1 MKVLSLFSGV
11 GGFDM
16 GLENAGMQTVFQCE
30 WDKHANTILNK
41 HWPHVPKWED
51 VSTLTGKHILTQA
64 PVIDVVAWGSPCQ
77 DLSVAGKRSGLEG
90 ERSGLFHEG
99 IRIIKELRKES
110 NGQYPRISIW
120 ENVVGAL
127 NSNRG
132 ADFGIIINEMA
143 EAGALVIEWAVL
155 DAQYFGVP
163 QRRRRVF
170 VIAIFDPA
178 IAERCPN
185 PLLPV
190 AESLPGHLAKG
201 KPARKS
207 AATTLTESIGTD
219 GQWAAGTNNLGILR
233 QSISSKWNK
242 GSSGP
247 SGDEYINMVV
257 EDAPILIDRSAFN
270 QGENALYQPHISD
283 DPISPSLV
291 AQGPHAVFTKSSRAQ
306 TSDDSETWIEG
317 AVNPTLNS
325 FDQGDIRATTA
336 IVFENSY
343 RDGARI
349 ANDGITQTLSAKM
362 GTGGGNTP
370 MLAFD
375 TQFGS
380 NANVTE
386 NIAPTL
392 KSSQAPPS
400 VAYPI
405 QDGRDIEKHQNGL
418 GVGDEHSP
426 AYTID
431 QTGAQAVAY
440 GIQGSMIGRQD
451 HNGPG
456 GKGVTKEDGP
466 MFTLTG
472 TDVHA
477 VSQQEPSMAVR
488 RLTPLEC
495 ERLMGWPDDHTRW
508 KADGTEQADTHRY
521 KQCGNGVASPVAQW
535 IGKHLLKLEE
545 QQ

>member
-16 GLENAGMQTVFQCE
+16 GLERAGMETVFQCE

-51 VSTLTGKHILTQA
+51 VSTLTGKHILTHA

-132 ADFGIIINEMA
+132 ADFGIILDEMV
-143 EAGALVIEWAVL
+143 EAGAMVIEWAVL
-155 DAQYFGVP
+155 DAQHFGVP

-178 IAERCPN
+178 IAERCPET
-185 PLLPV
+185 LLPV

-207 AATTLTESIGTD
+207 ATSKTPTSVGTD
-219 GQWAAGTNNLGILR
+219 GGILG
-233 QSISSKWNK
+233 SDIVGSLNTSDAKMISSQYVRENK
-242 GSSGP
+242 C
-247 SGDEYINMVV
+247 VV
-257 EDAPILIDRSAFN
+257 EPF
-270 QGENALYQPHISD
+270 
-283 DPISPSLV
+283 V
-291 AQGPHAVFTKSSRAQ
+291 KSSRAQ
-306 TSDDSETWIEG
+306 TADDSETWVEG

-325 FDQGDIRATTA
+325 FDQGDVRATTA
-336 IVFENSY
+336 IVEIDPIGTLQARQHKGANHEGARDGHLIVEEPVLFENSY

-349 ANDGITQTLSAKM
+349 ANDGVTQTLSAKM

-370 MLAFD
+370 M
-375 TQFGS
+375 
-380 NANVTE
+380 
-386 NIAPTL
+386 I
-392 KSSQAPPS
+392 
-400 VAYPI
+400 
-405 QDGRDIEKHQNGL
+405 
-418 GVGDEHSP
+418 
-426 AYTID
+426 
-431 QTGAQAVAY
+431 AVAY

-451 HNGPG
+451 HNGPA
-456 GKGVTKEDGP
+456 GKGHTEEGDP

-477 VSQQEPSMAVR
+477 VVHDKTIQYDGYNQTVNTTDVSQSLRIGRDSSDFIAQPTEPTMAVR

-495 ERLMGWPDDHTRW
+495 ERLMGWPDDHTHW

-535 IGKHLLKLEE
+535 IAKHLLKI
-545 QQ
+545 

>member
-1 MKVLSLFSGV
+1 
-11 GGFDM
+11 
-16 GLENAGMQTVFQCE
+16 
-30 WDKHANTILNK
+30 
-41 HWPHVPKWED
+41 
-51 VSTLTGKHILTQA
+51 
-64 PVIDVVAWGSPCQ
+64 
-77 DLSVAGKRSGLEG
+77 
-90 ERSGLFHEG
+90 
-99 IRIIKELRKES
+99 
-110 NGQYPRISIW
+110 
-120 ENVVGAL
+120 
-127 NSNRG
+127 
-132 ADFGIIINEMA
+132 MA
-143 EAGALVIEWAVL
+143 EAGAMVIEWAVL
-155 DAQYFGVP
+155 DAQHFGVP

-201 KPARKS
+201 KQARKS
-207 AATTLTESIGTD
+207 AARTLTESIRTD

-283 DPISPSLV
+283 DPISPSLI

-306 TSDDSETWIEG
+306 TADDSETWVEG
-317 AVNPTLNS
+317 KVNPTLNS

-336 IVFENSY
+336 IVQPIQIKNNPVKEIVGSLQARVTATNHESI
-343 RDGARI
+343 RDGHAI
-349 ANDGITQTLSAKM
+349 VEETMLVDGRRMDDVRVYSEPVQTLEARM
-362 GTGGGNTP
+362 GTGGNNVP
-370 MLAFD
+370 ML
-375 TQFGS
+375 
-380 NANVTE
+380 
-386 NIAPTL
+386 
-392 KSSQAPPS
+392 
-400 VAYPI
+400 
-405 QDGRDIEKHQNGL
+405 
-418 GVGDEHSP
+418 
-426 AYTID
+426 
-431 QTGAQAVAY
+431 AY

-451 HNGPG
+451 HNGPA
-456 GKGVTKEDGP
+456 GKGHTEEGDP

-477 VSQQEPSMAVR
+477 VVHDKTIQYDGYNQTVNTTDVSQSLRIGRDSSDFIAQPTEPTVFQPGTMVRLNGGVWEGTVPTLRAEAKRGDNEPHIQIHNAEPTMAVR

-535 IGKHLLKLEE
+535 IAKHLLKI
-545 QQ
+545 